1 LVLALLTL
9 AVAATTIGV
18 AIASNTLSPVDATMG
33 TANHRVTIPGSD
45 PNLGAHIAA
54 IQKMFGPTE
63 VVAHQPVAVAG
74 SVATVDLRDQ
84 DPKGVYGHAT
94 VRLAAGRYPNGP
106 DEVAVA
112 PPVAATFSLHI
123 GDVWH
128 QGGRDRRVVGLVEN
142 PQNLLDEFA
151 LVAPGQAVP
160 PNEVSILLNTTD
172 ARFRAF
178 HLGDVALSVEA
189 RSYAGQTAAATAVLA
204 LGTIGLLF
212 VGLVAVAGFTVMAQR
227 RLRAMG
233 MLGAIGAT
241 DRHIRLVMLANGAVV
256 GALAAIVGT
265 VVGLLGWIAFIPH
278 LEGLAGHRIDWF
290 HLPWWAIAM
299 AMLLAFLTAVAAAWW
314 PARSAA
320 RIPIVAAL
328 SGRPPRPQPAH
339 RFAAAGSALLLVGL
353 SLLAFA
359 HQKRPPLIVTG
370 IVAITLGLLFL
381 APLGIAGLAVFARRA
396 PIAVRL
402 ALRDLARYQA
412 RSGAA
417 VAAVTLAIGIAATVA
432 VSASA
437 AEAEAVPTAG
447 NLPTNQLLVY
457 LAGPGPVGGGGPL
470 PEQTPAQLQVLQARI
485 DQIAALLHTQD
496 VAALDAAVNPSTD
509 VPRLGNSPAGKQSAA
524 LVRITPMAHGYGEEL
539 VSALYVATPALLQ
552 HYGIT
557 PSQVDP
563 AADILT
569 SRTDLAGLEIGSG
582 PRETVKPKI
591 QTLALPK
598 YTSGPNTLITTEAVQ
613 KLGLLPVRSG
623 WLIET
628 PRPLTTAEINAARN
642 SAAAAGLTIE
652 TRKPQKSLAP
662 LRNWSTAIGLLVA
675 LGVLGMTVGLIRTE
689 TANDLRT
696 LTAAGASSTIR
707 RALTAATAGALALLG
722 AVLGTAGAY
731 LALIAWHRSNLHPL
745 GHLPVVDLAIIIV
758 GLPAAAATAGWLLA
772 GNEPPTI
779 ARQPLE

>member
-1 LVLALLTL
+1 
-9 AVAATTIGV
+9 
-18 AIASNTLSPVDATMG
+18 
-33 TANHRVTIPGSD
+33 
-45 PNLGAHIAA
+45 
-54 IQKMFGPTE
+54 
-63 VVAHQPVAVAG
+63 
-74 SVATVDLRDQ
+74 
-84 DPKGVYGHAT
+84 
-94 VRLAAGRYPNGP
+94 
-106 DEVAVA
+106 
-112 PPVAATFSLHI
+112 
-123 GDVWH
+123 
-128 QGGRDRRVVGLVEN
+128 
-142 PQNLLDEFA
+142 
-151 LVAPGQAVP
+151 
-160 PNEVSILLNTTD
+160 
-172 ARFRAF
+172 
-178 HLGDVALSVEA
+178 
-189 RSYAGQTAAATAVLA
+189 
-204 LGTIGLLF
+204 
-212 VGLVAVAGFTVMAQR
+212 
-227 RLRAMG
+227 
-233 MLGAIGAT
+233 
-241 DRHIRLVMLANGAVV
+241 
-256 GALAAIVGT
+256 
-265 VVGLLGWIAFIPH
+265 
-278 LEGLAGHRIDWF
+278 
-290 HLPWWAIAM
+290 
-299 AMLLAFLTAVAAAWW
+299 
-314 PARSAA
+314 
-320 RIPIVAAL
+320 
-328 SGRPPRPQPAH
+328 
-339 RFAAAGSALLLVGL
+339 
-353 SLLAFA
+353 
-359 HQKRPPLIVTG
+359 
-370 IVAITLGLLFL
+370 
-381 APLGIAGLAVFARRA
+381 
-396 PIAVRL
+396 
-402 ALRDLARYQA
+402 
-412 RSGAA
+412 
-417 VAAVTLAIGIAATVA
+417 
-432 VSASA
+432 
-437 AEAEAVPTAG
+437 
-447 NLPTNQLLVY
+447 
-457 LAGPGPVGGGGPL
+457 
-470 PEQTPAQLQVLQARI
+470 
-485 DQIAALLHTQD
+485 ALLHTQD

-623 WLIET
+623 WLIQT